1 MLLHDAVVSFAVSP
15 ARRAPRAFTRSLCT
29 RCASGLEG
37 TISRFFPLS
46 AVASSGPTPQ
56 TAAPGG
62 AETPRRWQRRSRFS
76 RRTGATRRYNRAVN
90 DLKWDDAGLIT
101 AVAQDRLTGQ
111 VRMVAWMNREALAA
125 TLESG
130 LATFYS
136 RSRRSLWRKGET
148 SGHVLRVHRVA
159 ADCDGDTLLLLV
171 DPEGPSCHTGRD
183 TCFFRQ
189 LPAANADEAAE
200 TSSADPFLLTL
211 EAELE
216 KRASSSAERS
226 YTRALLDAGIPKIS
240 AKISEEAGELN
251 AALAGETD
259 ERVAS
264 EAADVLYHVMV
275 GLQARKVPWRR
286 VIEVLARRA
295 GQSGHAEKASRGR
308 AASDQK

>member
-1 MLLHDAVVSFAVSP
+1 M
-15 ARRAPRAFTRSLCT
+15 
-29 RCASGLEG
+29 
-37 TISRFFPLS
+37 
-46 AVASSGPTPQ
+46 
-56 TAAPGG
+56 
-62 AETPRRWQRRSRFS
+62 
-76 RRTGATRRYNRAVN
+76 N

-136 RSRRSLWRKGET
+136 RSRRALWRKGET

-183 TCFFRQ
+183 TCFFRT
-189 LPAANADEAAE
+189 LSAPEGESDA
-200 TSSADPFLLTL
+200 SLADPFLLTL
-211 EAELE
+211 ESELE
-216 KRASSSAERS
+216 KRAQSSAERS
-226 YTRALLDAGIPKIS
+226 YTRSLLDGGVPKIS
-240 AKISEEAGELN
+240 AKITEEAAELN
-251 AALAGETD
+251 GALAGETD

-308 AASDQK
+308 GNGGEK

>member
-1 MLLHDAVVSFAVSP
+1 
-15 ARRAPRAFTRSLCT
+15 
-29 RCASGLEG
+29 
-37 TISRFFPLS
+37 
-46 AVASSGPTPQ
+46 
-56 TAAPGG
+56 
-62 AETPRRWQRRSRFS
+62 
-76 RRTGATRRYNRAVN
+76 VN

-136 RSRRSLWRKGET
+136 RSRRALWRKGET

-183 TCFFRQ
+183 TCFFRT
-189 LPAANADEAAE
+189 LPAPEGE
-200 TSSADPFLLTL
+200 TLDASLADPFLLTL

-216 KRASSSAERS
+216 KRATSSAERS
-226 YTRALLDAGIPKIS
+226 YTRSLLDAGIPKIS
-240 AKISEEAGELN
+240 AKISEESAELN

-275 GLQARKVPWRR
+275 GLQARKIPWRR

-308 AASDQK
+308 ASSQEK